1 MRSVVN
7 CQAKSKLRVAGTLAA
22 VPFRIIDWDFR
33 ARAPARNRART
44 NRSITS
50 TSTISLSTRTTEPT
64 HRGIGCRTVLRCRDD
79 ILAPVAEEEGTT
91 EHTEHT
97 EIRPT
102 RICAPFP
109 CFPRIPWLKNGI
121 TFQAHD
127 RLFDGGLP
135 SF

>member
-22 VPFRIIDWDFR
+22 VPYRIIDWDFRAR

-64 HRGIGCRTVLRCRDD
+64 HRRIGCYTVLRCRDH
-79 ILAPVAEEEGTT
+79 ILAFVAEE
-91 EHTEHT
+91 
-97 EIRPT
+97 
-102 RICAPFP
+102 
-109 CFPRIPWLKNGI
+109 
-121 TFQAHD
+121 
-127 RLFDGGLP
+127 
-135 SF
+135 

>member
-1 MRSVVN
+1 MVN

-64 HRGIGCRTVLRCRDD
+64 HRGIGGRTILRSRDYVFA
-79 ILAPVAEEEGTT
+79 LVAEEQGTHGT
-91 EHTEHT
+91 LRTHGNKTHWNL
-97 EIRPT
+97 
-102 RICAPFP
+102 CSLSVFSGAPVS
-109 CFPRIPWLKNGI
+109 L
-121 TFQAHD
+121 AV
-127 RLFDGGLP
+127 LV
-135 SF
+135 S